1 MDLLDTSACPA
12 HRICERCQSSVDP
25 AVAAV
30 DTPLGV
36 LCVALCADCRRQRR
50 RPSWSGTNAALRVL
64 QHCRHLGIDRS
75 TMSAWRA
82 QQATA
87 GLPEVWFR

>member
-1 MDLLDTSACPA
+1 MDLLDTSGCPT
-12 HRICERCQSSVDP
+12 HRICERCQSCADL
-25 AVAAV
+25 AAMAV

-36 LCVALCADCRRQRR
+36 LCVTLCTDCRRQRR
-50 RPSWSGTNAALRVL
+50 RPGWSGTHAALRVL

-82 QQATA
+82 QQAA